1 MTARLLQI
9 TIPDLC
15 SEPTSD
21 TPVEH
26 PDTLSQDEVDKDA
39 VEMTCGARLEEHF
52 WPIRYQIRHGQLHV
66 RFVFSSIQ
74 SFTH

>member
-1 MTARLLQI
+1 MTVHSLQV
-9 TIPDLC
+9 TIADLC

-21 TPVEH
+21 MAGEP

-66 RFVFSSIQ
+66 RFVLNSIQ